1 MERFN
6 LVLVPGLL
14 STDLLWREQLK
25 ALTDLAD
32 VRVTQQ
38 HLRHKSCNAIAE
50 AILEESPPNFAIAGS
65 SMGSHIALLVKKKG
79 GARVTHICL
88 VGTASNINA
97 VDQDELCRTML
108 KLADQ
113 GAYDQI
119 KQQMMELFLNS
130 DNFQITSMRSAVDTM
145 AEVVG
150 LDRFVQQVKALNED
164 GDLRSDLKDIDCP
177 TLILSGDDDK
187 LSPHQSTRE
196 IFQGIQNSKLVTIK
210 GAAHLLPL
218 ERPDTV
224 SELMRQWLSGTIPM
238 DGKELIV

>member
-14 STDLLWREQLK
+14 TTDLLWRKQLE

-32 VRVTQQ
+32 VHVTLQ
-38 HLRHKSCNAIAE
+38 HLRHKTCNALAE

-65 SMGSHIALLVKKKG
+65 SMGRHIALLVKMKG
-79 GARVTHICL
+79 SVRVTHICL
-88 VGTASNINA
+88 IGSTSNINA
-97 VDQDELCRTML
+97 ADQDERRSMIL
-108 KLADQ
+108 KLAEQ
-113 GAYDQI
+113 GAFDQI
-119 KQQMMELFLNS
+119 KQQMMEVFLNS
-130 DNFQITSMRSAVDTM
+130 DNLQITSMRSAVDTM

-150 LDRFVQQVKALNED
+150 LDRFVQQVKALKED
-164 GDLRSDLKDIDCP
+164 GDLRTDLKDIDCP
-177 TLILSGDDDK
+177 TLILSGDEDK

-196 IFQGIQNSKLVTIK
+196 IFKGIQNSKFVTIK

>member
-1 MERFN
+1 MMERLN

-14 STDLLWREQLK
+14 STDLVWRAQLK

-97 VDQDELCRTML
+97 VDQDERRRTML

-113 GAYDQI
+113 EAYDQI
-119 KQQMMELFLNS
+119 KQQMMEVFLNS
-130 DNFQITSMRSAVDTM
+130 DNLSSFKSQSSFSALSTN
-145 AEVVG
+145 
-150 LDRFVQQVKALNED
+150 F
-164 GDLRSDLKDIDCP
+164 P
-177 TLILSGDDDK
+177 TI
-187 LSPHQSTRE
+187 
-196 IFQGIQNSKLVTIK
+196 
-210 GAAHLLPL
+210 
-218 ERPDTV
+218 
-224 SELMRQWLSGTIPM
+224 
-238 DGKELIV
+238 